1 MPGSDALLALL
12 PEHLL
17 LVGMVAGMLCALQ
30 ARTRALVLPL
40 SVLVVAASAAAAFW
54 LAATGVS
61 AEPFP
66 GHYLLTPAIA
76 QAKGWLLAL
85 ALPVL
90 LLMRLEGDDL
100 QFPLLLVCSL
110 YGLALL
116 PSAMNALVLFLGI
129 ELLAIPVY
137 ALIVLAFKRPQAA
150 ESALKYLIMG
160 GTGSAVFLM
169 AMSLLYGSTGSLGVD
184 AMAAAAASADPL
196 ARGAVL
202 LALVALFLKGAV
214 VPFHAWAPDTYEG
227 ASVPV
232 TAYLATLSKAAVLL
246 VALRLFGGI
255 ALPPAAAEV
264 VAVLPLVSIVWGNI
278 AAIRQP
284 SLRRMLAYS
293 SIAHAG
299 YLFYGFLGA
308 PAGREEAILAYLVV
322 YALATL
328 LAFAALP
335 ADADDARRDRL
346 DRLDGLFH
354 RNPVAAALMSVAM
367 LSLAGL
373 PPLPGFTVKF
383 AVFKTVVAAGHP
395 VWALLGLVGSFLGLY
410 FYLRV
415 IMRMFMQ
422 PSPADAEAADGSAP
436 RAPGAASALLA
447 GGLCLAATVGLM
459 VAPGW
464 LYARF

>member
-17 LVGMVAGMLCALQ
+17 LGGMVAGILCALG

-40 SVLVVAASAAAAFW
+40 SVLVVVAAAAAAFW
-54 LAATGVS
+54 LAAEGVH

-66 GHYLLTPAIA
+66 GQYALTPAIA
-76 QAKGWLLAL
+76 HAKGWLLAL

-90 LLMRLEGDDL
+90 LLLRREGDDL
-100 QFPLLLVCSL
+100 QFPLLVVCSL

-116 PSAMNALVLFLGI
+116 PSARNALVLFLGL
-129 ELLAIPVY
+129 ELLSIPVY
-137 ALIVLAFKRPQAA
+137 ALIVLAFRRPQAA
-150 ESALKYLIMG
+150 ESALKYLIMS

-169 AMSLLYGSTGSLGVD
+169 AMSLLYGATGSMAVE
-184 AMAAAAASADPL
+184 AMAQAAASADPL

-202 LALVALFLKGAV
+202 LALAALLFKGAV

-227 ASVPV
+227 ASIPV
-232 TAYLATLSKAAVLL
+232 TAYLATLSKAAVLV
-246 VALRLFGGI
+246 VALRLFDGVTLTGAPADLVA
-255 ALPPAAAEV
+255 ALPLA
-264 VAVLPLVSIVWGNI
+264 SIVWGNL

-299 YLFYGFLGA
+299 YLFYAFLGD
-308 PAGREEAILAYLVV
+308 PAGRTRAVLAYLVV
-322 YALATL
+322 YGIATL
-328 LAFAALP
+328 LAFAAVP
-335 ADADDARRDRL
+335 PDADDARRDRL
-346 DRLDGLFH
+346 ERLDGLFH
-354 RNPVAAALMSVAM
+354 RHPLPAALLAVAM

-373 PPLPGFTVKF
+373 PPFPGFTVKF
-383 AVFKTVVAAGHP
+383 AVFKDVVAAGYP
-395 VWALLGLVGSFLGLY
+395 VWAVLGLVGSFLGLY

-422 PSPADAEAADGSAP
+422 PAPADAEA
-436 RAPGAASALLA
+436 PGASVRGPGERAAQLA
-447 GGLCLAATVGLM
+447 GGLCLAATLLLM
-459 VAPGW
+459 VTPGW

>member
-1 MPGSDALLALL
+1 MPGSDALWAML

-17 LVGMVAGMLCALQ
+17 LGGMVAGILCALST
-30 ARTRALVLPL
+30 RTRALVLPL
-40 SVLVVAASAAAAFW
+40 SMLVVAASAGAAFW
-54 LAATGVS
+54 LAATGVH

-66 GHYLLTPAIA
+66 GQYQLTPAIA

-90 LLMRLEGDDL
+90 LLLRLDSDDL

-110 YGLALL
+110 YGVALL
-116 PSAMNALVLFLGI
+116 PSAMNGLVLFLGL

-137 ALIVLAFKRPQAA
+137 ALIVLAFRRPQAA
-150 ESALKYLIMG
+150 EAALKYLILS
-160 GTGSAVFLM
+160 GTGSALFLM
-169 AMSLLYGSTGSLGVD
+169 ALSLLYGATGSLGLD
-184 AMAAAAASADPL
+184 AMGAAAASADPL

-202 LALVALFLKGAV
+202 LALVALFLKGGV

-232 TAYLATLSKAAVLL
+232 TAYLSTLAKAAVLV
-246 VALRLFGGI
+246 VALRLLGDVT
-255 ALPPAAAEV
+255 LPAAAIDLL
-264 VAVLPLVSIVWGNI
+264 AVLPLASIVWGNL
-278 AAIRQP
+278 AAIRQG

-299 YLFYGFLGA
+299 YLFYAFLGA
-308 PAGREEAILAYLVV
+308 PGGRDAAVLPYLVV

-328 LAFAALP
+328 LAFAGLP
-335 ADADDARRDRL
+335 ADADDLRRDQL

-354 RNPVAAALMSVAM
+354 RRPWAAAGMTVAM

-395 VWALLGLVGSFLGLY
+395 VWATLGLAASFLGLY
-410 FYLRV
+410 VYLRV
-415 IMRMFMQ
+415 IMRLFMQ
-422 PSPADAEAADGSAP
+422 PAPDHAETPAVPAVPGTGQAVAAG
-436 RAPGAASALLA
+436 LL
-447 GGLCLAATVGLM
+447 CVAATLALT

-464 LYARF
+464 LFAQF